1 MTDWIVSSDS
11 HLVEPPNLYVERID
25 RKFRDSA
32 PRVEVRDGHEW
43 MCVENLGLEVYVPA
57 RAGDR
62 FLPLGVRRQ
71 RRTFAEDVRPGAYD
85 PSEWLAENQDDGVYA
100 GTLIPSHALIMYGVK
115 NSDLLSAILRVWNDW
130 VLECA
135 SVCPSRLKAIG
146 ALNVDDVD
154 YAARELRR
162 LRAAGVGGVLIPVRP
177 LDTKT
182 YDDDDYEPLWA
193 AAEETATP
201 LLLHVATAR
210 PQISRSER
218 QGATGMICTT
228 DYWVKRALTS
238 MIFAGVFER
247 HPALRMVSVEN
258 EGGWAPSWLRRMDWH
273 YLNNFRLNRPGYM
286 VKLRDGLLPSDL
298 ARRNVMISFCE
309 DDILVT
315 LRHEMGVDQLM
326 WSTDYPH
333 AEGLFPRSR
342 QLGVELFGDI
352 PCDERA
358 KLIRENAI
366 RLFGFNESEWRDD
379 PAYVAG
385 PREGASVG

>member
-135 SVCPSRLKAIG
+135 SVCPSATEGHRRLE
-146 ALNVDDVD
+146 
-154 YAARELRR
+154 RRRRR
-162 LRAAGVGGVLIPVRP
+162 LRGARA
-177 LDTKT
+177 
-182 YDDDDYEPLWA
+182 
-193 AAEETATP
+193 ATP
-201 LLLHVATAR
+201 AGCGCRWRPHPGAAT
-210 PQISRSER
+210 
-218 QGATGMICTT
+218 
-228 DYWVKRALTS
+228 
-238 MIFAGVFER
+238 R
-247 HPALRMVSVEN
+247 HQDVR
-258 EGGWAPSWLRRMDWH
+258 
-273 YLNNFRLNRPGYM
+273 
-286 VKLRDGLLPSDL
+286 
-298 ARRNVMISFCE
+298 
-309 DDILVT
+309 
-315 LRHEMGVDQLM
+315 
-326 WSTDYPH
+326 
-333 AEGLFPRSR
+333 
-342 QLGVELFGDI
+342 
-352 PCDERA
+352 
-358 KLIRENAI
+358 
-366 RLFGFNESEWRDD
+366 
-379 PAYVAG
+379 
-385 PREGASVG
+385 